1 MQPLG
6 FGWWVAILIYVRGCN
21 CTNDC
26 RRVRVRVRVT
36 CRVSAS
42 RVSRGRC
49 RYAAV
54 CGLRHLLHGLSNVG
68 VAAAHL
74 ADLQAREAHLFDLD
88 PTLVGALE
96 SAIKVK
102 AKALTRLVRLRNRLD
117 ALPPGEQ
124 SEKAKKLARKI
135 NKAKVVCEIA
145 RNNLNFKLRESAY
158 KANRKHL
165 EQVWSQI
172 DAMRGALLA

>member
-1 MQPLG
+1 M
-6 FGWWVAILIYVRGCN
+6 
-21 CTNDC
+21 
-26 RRVRVRVRVT
+26 
-36 CRVSAS
+36 
-42 RVSRGRC
+42 
-49 RYAAV
+49 
-54 CGLRHLLHGLSNVG
+54 CGLRHLLHGLTNAG

-74 ADLQAREAHLFDLD
+74 ADLQAREKHYLDLY
-88 PTLVGALE
+88 PTVEAALT
-96 SAIKVK
+96 SATEAK
-102 AKALTRLVRLRNRLD
+102 AKAVTRLVRLRDRLD